1 MESWVT
7 TQTNIDLTKEQNDK
21 DITDNCFFF
30 FCSLVAAQ
38 TEESVEFEES
48 DGCLYENINY
58 KYQYEKQTIEN
69 KIEFEYGDSDNSNI
83 KNRLKQSVKF

>member
-7 TQTNIDLTKEQNDK
+7 TQTNIDLTKEQKDK
-21 DITDNCFFF
+21 DITDKGIFF
-30 FCSLVAAQ
+30 FCSLVAAK
-38 TEESVEFEES
+38 TAESVEFEES